1 MRETRVEV
9 VSRGP
14 VMEACYC
21 QPVGRLRILQTIH
34 DFLPRHRAG
43 SEIYTAELC
52 RELATRHHV
61 TLLCAEYDPGR
72 THGQLTWRVHDGLPV
87 VEMVNNWV
95 CRSFADGYRSPEL
108 TARIGQVLDAVEP
121 DVVHAQ
127 SFLNLS
133 FDLAAEARRRDIPVV
148 ATLHDYTLVCPSGG
162 QRLHRAE
169 AHVCHTIDTGRCV
182 RCFQQSPF
190 YTQMAVGPAARA
202 VAASG
207 ALQRLVGVAR
217 HAAPVL
223 FQSAARAAG
232 SARRFPV
239 TQADIA
245 ERLAQARRLF
255 DLVDVFVAPS
265 PSIGREFQALG
276 VDPRKIRVSDYGFRP
291 APALPRKAPQVSN
304 CNAEGGPAKRRPLRI
319 GFVGTLV
326 WHKGVHVLL
335 EAVRQLSSDAYEVLL
350 YGDTDVFPEYVAE
363 LRRLAAGLPVRFEGG
378 FDTSETGG
386 IYSRFD
392 VLVVPSLWLENS
404 PLVIHE
410 AFQAGVPVV
419 GARMGG
425 IADLVQ
431 DGFNGSLY
439 DADSPEGLAGALEAI
454 LANPACLEDWVRRLP
469 TVKSI
474 ADDAAE
480 WEETYARAIEARR
493 VAQPA

>member
-1 MRETRVEV
+1 M
-9 VSRGP
+9 
-14 VMEACYC
+14 
-21 QPVGRLRILQTIH
+21 GRLRILQTIH

-43 SEIYTAELC
+43 SEIYAAELC
-52 RELATRHHV
+52 RELAHRHHV

-108 TARIGQVLDAVEP
+108 TARIGQVMDAVEP

-169 AHVCHTIDTGRCV
+169 AHVCHTIDTARCV

-232 SARRFPV
+232 TARRFPV
-239 TQADIA
+239 TEGDIA

-255 DLVDVFVAPS
+255 DLVDLFVAPS
-265 PSIGREFQALG
+265 PSIGRQFEALG
-276 VDPRKIRVSDYGFRP
+276 VDPGKIRVSDYGFRP
-291 APALPRKAPQVSN
+291 APALPRPPRQVAHGHAN
-304 CNAEGGPAKRRPLRI
+304 EGATATPWNAEGVPAKMRRLRI

-326 WHKGVHVLL
+326 WHKGAHILL
-335 EAVRQLSSDAYEVLL
+335 EAVRRLPSDAYEVVL
-350 YGDTDVFPEYVAE
+350 YGDTAVFPDYVAD
-363 LRRLAAGLPVRFEGG
+363 LRRAATGLPIHFKGG
-378 FDTSETGG
+378 FDTSATDT
-386 IYSRFD
+386 IYSQFD

-431 DGFNGSLY
+431 DGINGSLY
-439 DADSPEGLAGALEAI
+439 DANSPDRLAAALEAV
-454 LANPACLEDWVRRLP
+454 LANPACLDDWARRLP
-469 TVKSI
+469 AVKSI
-474 ADDAAE
+474 AEDALE
-480 WEETYARAIEARR
+480 WEDTYVRVIDARR

>member
-1 MRETRVEV
+1 M
-9 VSRGP
+9 P
-14 VMEACYC
+14 EACYC

-52 RELATRHHV
+52 RELAKRHQV
-61 TLLCAEYDPGR
+61 TLLCAEYDPSR
-72 THGQLTWRVHDGLPV
+72 PHGQLTWRVHDGLPV
-87 VEMVNNWV
+87 IEMVNNWV

-108 TARIGQVLDAVEP
+108 TARIGQVMDAVEP

-133 FDLAAEARRRDIPVV
+133 FDLAAEARRRNIPVV

-169 AHVCHTIDTGRCV
+169 AHVCHTIDTDRCV
-182 RCFQQSPF
+182 RCFQQSQF
-190 YTQMAVGPAARA
+190 YIQMAVGPAARA

-207 ALQRLVGVAR
+207 TLQRLVGVAR
-217 HAAPVL
+217 KTAPVV

-232 SARRFPV
+232 TARRFPV
-239 TQADIA
+239 TQTDIA

-265 PSIGREFQALG
+265 PSIGSQFQALG
-276 VDPRKIRVSDYGFRP
+276 VDPGKIRVSDYGFPP
-291 APALPRKAPQVSN
+291 APALPRKAPQVSSW
-304 CNAEGGPAKRRPLRI
+304 NAGGVPAKKRPLRI

-326 WHKGVHVLL
+326 WHKGAHILL
-335 EAVRQLSSDAYEVLL
+335 EAVRRLPPDAYEVLL
-350 YGDTDVFPEYVAE
+350 HGGTDVFPDYVAD
-363 LRRLAAGLPVRFEGG
+363 LRRSAAGLPVRFKGG
-378 FDTSETGG
+378 FEGSETAS
-386 IYSRFD
+386 IYSQFD

-431 DGFNGSLY
+431 DGINGALY
-439 DADSPEGLAGALEAI
+439 DAGSPDGLAAALEAI
-454 LANPACLEDWVRRLP
+454 LANPECLDDWVRRLP
-469 TVKSI
+469 AFKSI
-474 ADDAAE
+474 ADDALE
-480 WEETYARAIEARR
+480 WEETYARVIDARR
-493 VAQPA
+493 VAQLA